1 MTDTLQ
7 DAVSARLEAWTADRV
22 AERLWARDGT
32 LWAASGAAP
41 SELTAWLGWL
51 DLPERMAA
59 RQRELELLA
68 ANVAADGYRQ
78 VGVLGMG
85 GSSLAPD
92 LMAGLPGDLELRICD
107 STHPDAVR
115 AFRAW
120 ANSRRTILCVSSKSG
135 TTVEPL
141 AFQATLA
148 EDLPGLDFVAI
159 TDPGTPLANLAA
171 SQGFRAIVTGEPDVG
186 GRYSALSVF
195 GLVPAALH
203 GVSVGPVIAS
213 AAAMA
218 AACGASGPEN
228 PGIALG
234 AFLVETAAAGR
245 DKLTILTG
253 PDLAVLG
260 DWIEQL
266 VAESLGKNGRG
277 IVPIV
282 GEGTDAIPDFGTD
295 RSAVLIDGFG
305 GDSAELS
312 SAATVLADR
321 GIPVCRLR
329 VESAADLG
337 AEFFRWEVATA
348 VAAIELAV
356 NPFDQP
362 NVAEA
367 KAATD
372 AALASGGIALVP
384 TADPEQVLAEVIS
397 LAAPGDYLAVLAFL
411 PPTDPIHAAL
421 AQLRASLR
429 RRSGVAVTV
438 GIGPRYLH
446 STGQLHKGG
455 PNRGVFLLITAE
467 PDRDLP
473 IDGQDRTFGQL
484 IGGQAAGDL
493 ATLQRHGRR
502 TGHIHLAGLTEG
514 PGGLAAMMSTAN

>member
-1 MTDTLQ
+1 MTESLEE
-7 DAVSARLEAWTADRV
+7 AVAARLDAWTAARV

-32 LWAASGAAP
+32 LWAESGSAP
-41 SELTAWLGWL
+41 AELTSWLGWL
-51 DLPERMAA
+51 DLPDRMAG
-59 RQRELELLA
+59 RRREIETLA
-68 ANVAADGYRQ
+68 ASVVADGYRQ

-92 LMAGLPGDLELRICD
+92 LLARLSGDLEMRVCD

-120 ANSRRTILCVSSKSG
+120 ANARRTLLCVSSKSG

-141 AFQATLA
+141 AFQSTLA
-148 EDLPGLDFVAI
+148 EDLPGLDFLAI
-159 TDPGTPLANLAA
+159 TDPGSPLADLAA
-171 SQGFRAIVTGEPDVG
+171 SQGFRAIVSGEPDVG

-203 GVSVGPVIAS
+203 GVSIGPILAA

-218 AACGASGPEN
+218 AECHLPGREN
-228 PGIALG
+228 PGLVLG
-234 AFLVETAAAGR
+234 AFLAEAAAAGR

-253 PDLAVLG
+253 PDLSVLV

-282 GEGTDAIPDFGTD
+282 GEGLEAVADFGPD

-305 GDSAELS
+305 RDSSELDT
-312 SAATVLADR
+312 AARLLGER
-321 GIPVCRLR
+321 GVPIRRWR
-329 VESAADLG
+329 VESPADLG
-337 AEFFRWEVATA
+337 AEFCRWEVATA
-348 VAAIELAV
+348 VAAIRLGV

-367 KAATD
+367 KAATE
-372 AALASGGIALVP
+372 AALASDAVSPSPTTDSAHLLTDLV
-384 TADPEQVLAEVIS
+384 AEV
-397 LAAPGDYLAVLAFL
+397 APGDYLAILAFL
-411 PPTDPIHAAL
+411 PPTEPVRSAL
-421 AQLRASLR
+421 SNLQTLLR
-429 RRSGVAVTV
+429 RKTGAAVTV

-455 PNRGVFLLITAE
+455 PNRGVFLVITAS

-473 IDGQDRTFGQL
+473 IGGQDATFGQL
-484 IGGQAAGDL
+484 IAGQAAGDM

-502 TGHIHLAGLTEG
+502 TAHVHLADLAEGLD
-514 PGGLAAMMSTAN
+514 GLAAMMSTAN